1 MREPASAFYLLMNTL
16 VGPALG
22 PFVIG
27 QFSDLCLRDGM
38 DSALALQ
45 SAMSWGLGAF
55 ALSKVAL
62 LLACRYL
69 AADKT
74 NLLQRAAALSESE

>member
-1 MREPASAFYLLMNTL
+1 MNTFVGL
-16 VGPALG
+16 VLM
-22 PFVIG
+22 PFLIG
-27 QFSDLCLRDGM
+27 QFSDLYFRDGM

-45 SAMSWGLGAF
+45 AGMSWGLGAF

-74 NLLQRAAALSESE
+74 NLLQRAAALSEPE